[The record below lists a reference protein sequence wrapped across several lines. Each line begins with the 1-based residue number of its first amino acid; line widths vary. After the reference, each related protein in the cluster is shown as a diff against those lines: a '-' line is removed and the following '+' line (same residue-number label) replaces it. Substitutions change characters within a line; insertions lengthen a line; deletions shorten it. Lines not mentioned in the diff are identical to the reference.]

1 MLHFSLHMYLSF
13 RMGNAH
19 RWFLFHHLL
28 LFMGTFGDFFFKIY
42 LIVKQIFFFFC
53 FILFCSINQ
62 CLIYTTQGKPLLL
75 LFGIPQLK
83 AIKFSVTK
91 LGLLVEC
98 QVPSQATL
106 SLPFSVGWGRE
117 YKMDKQKD
125 RQVYSLLPTSEG
137 CSATSQKA
145 GLQLQK
151 ANIVK

>member
-1 MLHFSLHMYLSF
+1 MFCYISLCICICLSEWGMPIDGSSSIICYCLWEHLGIF
-13 RMGNAH
+13 
-19 RWFLFHHLL
+19 FLNLPDCE
-28 LFMGTFGDFFFKIY
+28 TD
-42 LIVKQIFFFFC
+42 FFFC

-98 QVPSQATL
+98 QVPSRATL